1 MGLNYEKRGRLED
14 LKDTDSDKLIGYALS
29 EDQLDFAK
37 HDIEDVANLVNYQ
50 LDVAERKVRDLFS
63 DR

>member
-14 LKDTDSDKLIGYALS
+14 LKDTDSDKLIGFALS
-29 EDQLDFAK
+29 ENQEQYSK
-37 HDIEDVANLVNYQ
+37 HDIEDVANLVNRQ
-50 LDVAERKVRDLFS
+50 LDAAERKVRGLFS